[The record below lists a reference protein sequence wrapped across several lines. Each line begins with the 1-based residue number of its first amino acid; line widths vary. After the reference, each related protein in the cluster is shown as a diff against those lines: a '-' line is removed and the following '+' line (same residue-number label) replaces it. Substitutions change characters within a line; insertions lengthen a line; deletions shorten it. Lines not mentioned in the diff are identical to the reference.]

1 MAAPPTSLDAA
12 LAAAFGHGAFRPG
25 QREAA
30 EALYAGRDVVAVM
43 PTGAGKSLCYQ
54 LPALLL
60 DGVTLVVSPLIALM
74 KDQVDALAAKGL
86 AAAALHSGQGPA
98 ERAAAERAL
107 ADGALRLLYVAP
119 ERLAAPG
126 FLARLAALRVVRLVV
141 DEAHCISAWGHD
153 FRPDYLRLGPLR
165 AQLGVPAGAFT
176 ATATPD
182 VRADIARQLALDD
195 PLEVVTGFER
205 PNLSLAVVPVRTRAE
220 KHREL
225 ARVVRAAGTPGI
237 VYAATRKAVD
247 EWAHALGALGLTAG
261 AYHGGV
267 ADAERVRVQD
277 AFLAGELDAIAA
289 TNAFGMG
296 IDKPDIRFVVH
307 ADIPGSVE
315 AYYQEA
321 GRAGRDGK
329 PARCELLFSPA
340 DIRTQEFFLEGS
352 NPDEATLRRTWE
364 LLAGCEGEEDF
375 ESLGTRAG
383 RTAAESMAAATAVR
397 LLRQAAE
404 ARGVAPGQGPLPL
417 DLDARAEKARRDR
430 QRLDAIVRYA
440 FHRACRTRYI
450 YDYFAGAARGGVAPR
465 CGACDVCS
473 GERTAPVRPLS
484 DAEYERVRIALSA
497 VARLDGRFGGEVI
510 ALVLA
515 GSSDRKVVD
524 RGLDSAADARPAGG
538 AATGGDPR
546 AARRARLGRAGRA
559 ARNRRG
565 PRRGRGAGPR
575 AGRGSR
581 HERRR
586 AAGAAVPRTA
596 PPRRTAAAPGAPTRR
611 AARGAAG
618 AGRPVRRAARPGPA
632 CTAEGMAPRPRRRGP
647 HSGLHRLP
655 RQRAGGARAPPSG
668 QPGIAGPHQG
678 GRSGQARPLRRRAA
692 RAARGPLASAAQPGI
707 LSPARPRAAPEVTRC
722 P

>member
-12 LAAAFGHGAFRPG
+12 LAAAFGHGGFRPG

-107 ADGALRLLYVAP
+107 EGGALRLLYVAP

-141 DEAHCISAWGHD
+141 DEAHCISSWGHD

-237 VYAATRKAVD
+237 VYAATRKAVE

-267 ADAERVRVQD
+267 ADPERVRVQD

-296 IDKPDIRFVVH
+296 VDKPDIRFVVH

-329 PARCELLFSPA
+329 PSRCELLFSPA

-352 NPDEATLRRTWE
+352 NPDEATLRRTCG
-364 LLAGCEGEEDF
+364 LLAGCESDEDF

-404 ARGVAPGQGPLPL
+404 ARGVAPGTGPLPL

-430 QRLDAIVRYA
+430 MRLDAIVRYA

-450 YDYFAGAARGGVAPR
+450 YDYFAGAAKGGVAPR
-465 CGACDVCS
+465 CGACDICS
-473 GERTAPVRPLS
+473 GERAAPTRPIS

-515 GSSDRKVVD
+515 GSSERKVVD
-524 RGLDSAADARPAGG
+524 RGLDTLPTHGRLAALPLPAIRELLDVLVAAGLVERRAIAGARAGAAVLGLSPDGALVMRGEARPELPFPAPRLPAEPPPPRTRRRG
-538 AATGGDPR
+538 APREAAHALPGATAEPPDPDLL
-546 AARRARLGRAGRA
+546 ARLREWR
-559 ARNRRG
+559 
-565 PRRGRGAGPR
+565 
-575 AGRGSR
+575 
-581 HERRR
+581 RRR
-586 AAGAAVPRTA
+586 AA
-596 PPRRTAAAPGAPTRR
+596 
-611 AARGAAG
+611 AARTPAYTVFHDSVLEELARR
-618 AGRPVRRAARPGPA
+618 RPASLESLARIKGVGPA
-632 CTAEGMAPRPRRRGP
+632 KLDRYGAELL
-647 HSGLHRLP
+647 GL
-655 RQRAGGARAPPSG
+655 
-668 QPGIAGPHQG
+668 IAD
-678 GRSGQARPLRRRAA
+678 R
-692 RAARGPLASAAQPGI
+692 
-707 LSPARPRAAPEVTRC
+707 
-722 P
+722 

>member
-1 MAAPPTSLDAA
+1 MAVLPTSLDAA

-74 KDQVDALAAKGL
+74 KDQVDALSAKGL

-126 FLARLAALRVVRLVV
+126 FLARLEALRVARLVV

-307 ADIPGSVE
+307 ADIPGGVE

-321 GRAGRDGK
+321 GRAGRDGQ

-352 NPDEATLRRTWE
+352 NPDQATLRRTWE
-364 LLAGCEGEEDF
+364 LLAGCESEEDF

-510 ALVLA
+510 ALVLS
-515 GSSDRKVVD
+515 GSCDRKVVD
-524 RGLDSAADARPAGG
+524 RGLDALPTHGRLAALPLPAIRELLDVLVSAGLVE
-538 AATGGDPR
+538 
-546 AARRARLGRAGRA
+546 RRAIAG
-559 ARNRRG
+559 AR
-565 PRRGRGAGPR
+565 
-575 AGRGSR
+575 
-581 HERRR
+581 
-586 AAGAAVPRTA
+586 AGAAVLGLAPEGARVMKGEVRPELPFPAPRLPA
-596 PPRRTAAAPGAPTRR
+596 EPPPPRARRRGAPREAAPGLPGAAAEAPDPALLARLKEWRRGR
-611 AARGAAG
+611 AA
-618 AGRPVRRAARPGPA
+618 AARTPAYTVFHDSVLEEIARRRPGSLESLARVKGVGPA
-632 CTAEGMAPRPRRRGP
+632 KLDRYGAELLGLITERG
-647 HSGLHRLP
+647 
-655 RQRAGGARAPPSG
+655 Q
-668 QPGIAGPHQG
+668 QP
-678 GRSGQARPLRRRAA
+678 
-692 RAARGPLASAAQPGI
+692 
-707 LSPARPRAAPEVTRC
+707 
-722 P
+722 

>member
-1 MAAPPTSLDAA
+1 MPTPPVPALDAA
-12 LAAAFGHGAFRPG
+12 LARAFGHGAFRPG

-30 EALYAGRDVVAVM
+30 EALAAGRDVIAVM

-54 LPALLL
+54 LPATLL

-74 KDQVDALAAKGL
+74 KDQVDALVAKGV
-86 AAAALHSGQGPA
+86 AAAALHSGQTAA
-98 ERAAAERAL
+98 ERAAADRAL
-107 ADGALRLLYVAP
+107 DGGALRLLYVAP

-126 FLARLAALRVVRLVV
+126 FLARLAGLRVVRLVI

-165 AQLGVPAGAFT
+165 AQLAVPVGAFT

-182 VRADIARQLALDD
+182 VRADIARQLALHD

-205 PNLSLAVVPVRTRAE
+205 PNLSLAVVPARTAADKR
-220 KHREL
+220 REL

-237 VYAATRKAVD
+237 VYAATRKGVE
-247 EWAHALGALGLTAG
+247 EWAGELARLGLSSG
-261 AYHGGV
+261 AYHGGLP
-267 ADAERVRVQD
+267 DAERTRVQD
-277 AFLAGELDAIAA
+277 EFLAGRLDAIAA

-296 IDKPDIRFVVH
+296 VDKADIRFVVH

-321 GRAGRDGK
+321 GRAGRDGQ

-352 NPDEATLRRTWE
+352 NPEAATLDRVWRQLT
-364 LLAGCEGEEDF
+364 LATSEEEF
-375 ESLGTRAG
+375 EAIAARGG
-383 RTAAESMAAATAVR
+383 RTAAERMAAATAVR

-404 ARGVAPGQGPLPL
+404 ARGVAPGEGPLPL

-430 QRLDAIVRYA
+430 DRLDAIVRYA

-473 GERTAPVRPLS
+473 GERAAPARPVS

-515 GSSDRKVVD
+515 GSRDRKVVD
-524 RGLDSAADARPAGG
+524 RGLDALPTFGRLAALPLETIRELIDVLVAGG
-538 AATGGDPR
+538 LIE
-546 AARRARLGRAGRA
+546 RRAIAG
-559 ARNRRG
+559 AR
-565 PRRGRGAGPR
+565 
-575 AGRGSR
+575 
-581 HERRR
+581 
-586 AAGAAVPRTA
+586 AGAAVLGLSAEGVRVMKGEARPELPLPAPRLPA
-596 PPRRTAAAPGAPTRR
+596 EPPPPRARRRSAPREAPHPLSVMPAEPPDPELLARLKAWRRDRAAAVRTPAYTVFHDSVLEELARR
-611 AARGAAG
+611 RPASLESLARIKG
-618 AGRPVRRAARPGPA
+618 VGPA
-632 CTAEGMAPRPRRRGP
+632 KLDRYGAELLELLNRGQVP
-647 HSGLHRLP
+647 
-655 RQRAGGARAPPSG
+655 
-668 QPGIAGPHQG
+668 
-678 GRSGQARPLRRRAA
+678 
-692 RAARGPLASAAQPGI
+692 
-707 LSPARPRAAPEVTRC
+707 
-722 P
+722 